1 MCINA
6 KLCLIA
12 TIDKSLQRKTHN
24 LGSNPAPATI
34 IEKSQSEATGFF
46 LFAPWKIPLFKKVKS
61 LTQNVTDLLTFIT
74 ALGSRIL

>member
-24 LGSNPAPATI
+24 HPAPATI